1 MKQNAEIY
9 VTLKGLVPTPREQ
22 AFIEWKDFRKEVFR
36 RELEDGVSEEEMKEL
51 DKKLNGL
58 QRRVGA
64 IPFTV
69 ADLGAVPSRVHPDSA
84 RASLLVAMLKHP
96 GLTYGKYLRMTGHSG
111 RQNEFRS
118 CLKFFGY
125 TEIVNG
131 KIALTEAGKALARV
145 LEDRGTKIYD

>member
-22 AFIEWKDFRKEVFR
+22 TFIEWKDFRKAARCKIEEGIS
-36 RELEDGVSEEEMKEL
+36 REERKAL
-51 DKKLNGL
+51 DKKLDDL
-58 QRRVGA
+58 RQRMGA
-64 IPFTV
+64 ISYTV
-69 ADLGAVPSRVHPDSA
+69 VDLGALPSQVKPDTA

-96 GLTYGKYLRMTGHSG
+96 GLTYNKYLRMTGHSG
-111 RQNEFRS
+111 RQSEFRS

-131 KIALTEAGKALARV
+131 KIALSEAGKALARV

>member
-22 AFIEWKDFRKEVFR
+22 AFIE
-36 RELEDGVSEEEMKEL
+36 LKEL
-51 DKKLNGL
+51 TKTNRRMLTQGSSREDWKEFDKK
-58 QRRVGA
+58 RASIKSRIGA
-64 IPFTV
+64 IPFTI
-69 ADLGAVPSRVHPDSA
+69 ADLGAIPSQVKPDTA

-131 KIALTEAGKALARV
+131 KIALSEAGKALARV